1 MNGSDYRRSLDDG
14 RACYIDGERVH
25 EPSESA
31 LLAVAVD
38 WVAETYDRL
47 AGAGGSAG
55 GPALPRSAEALRA
68 FADTLLTS
76 DVTLA
81 STAGCLGLEVLVSEL
96 ERERSDAARAVR
108 TFVSGV
114 RAGDLRVTIARDAL
128 AKDVRVVER
137 RPDGM
142 VLRGAKLNVSG
153 AAVVHELLVLPAE
166 RSLETGVACVVPV
179 NTRGL
184 RVVSST
190 TAPREKDTRHYPM
203 ARRYSVPEGTVLFDD
218 VFVPTERVLFDGDA
232 ALAARFVESVGVWE
246 RARTAAQLADRA
258 DLLMGLAQTITEM
271 NGVPEEE
278 NIVEKLSAIAV
289 YATMCRAG
297 WEAALGRAR
306 PGAAGVWL
314 PDEAF
319 VYATLHHA
327 THLYGEMVG
336 YLHDAAGGLVITCPS
351 VADYDHPEVGQY
363 VEKYVRTM
371 EGVSGAE
378 RMRVFHLIR
387 DLTADAYGGWL
398 KVASQSVSGGM
409 HAQRVATH
417 AHYDLERARARVR
430 EVAELGARA

>member
-1 MNGSDYRRSLDDG
+1 MNGAAYRRSLDDG
-14 RACYIDGERVH
+14 RVCHIDGERVRD
-25 EPSESA
+25 PSA
-31 LLAVAVD
+31 HPLLAVAVD

-47 AGAGGSAG
+47 GANGASSGL
-55 GPALPRSAEALRA
+55 PELPRSPEALRA
-68 FADTLLTS
+68 FAELLLAS

-81 STAGCLGLEVLVSEL
+81 STAGCLALELLGAELAERYPAVSQ
-96 ERERSDAARAVR
+96 AVR
-108 TFVSGV
+108 AFVARV
-114 RAGDLRVTIARDAL
+114 RSGDLRVAVARDAFR
-128 AKDVRVVER
+128 KDVRVVGRSPE
-137 RPDGM
+137 GITI
-142 VLRGAKLNVSG
+142 RGAKLGVTG
-153 AAVVHELLVLPAE
+153 AAVVHELLVLPTPVAE
-166 RSLETGVACVVPV
+166 QGVACVVPV
-179 NTRGL
+179 GAPGV

-203 ARRYSVPEGTVLFDD
+203 ARRYSAPEGTVLFDD
-218 VFVPTERVLFDGDA
+218 VFVPNERVLFDGDPE
-232 ALAARFVESVGVWE
+232 LARRFPEAVGVWE
-246 RARTAAQLADRA
+246 RARTAAQLSDRA

-297 WEAALGRAR
+297 WEAAVARAK
-306 PGAAGVWL
+306 PGALGVWF

-351 VADYDHPEVGQY
+351 VADYDHPEVGRY

-371 EGVSGAE
+371 EGVSGAD

-398 KVASQSVSGGM
+398 KVVSQSVAGGT
-409 HAQRVATH
+409 HAQRVAAH
-417 AHYDLERARARVR
+417 AHYDLERARRRVR
-430 EVAELGARA
+430 DVARLEA